1 MEMWI
6 AVRDEPDADD
16 SYDHLPAVGGPFET
30 FEAAREWI
38 GYDERFIAVERK
50 S

>member
-6 AVRDEPDADD
+6 VVRDEPDGDD
-16 SYDHLPAVGGPFET
+16 SYDHLPMAGGPFET
-30 FEAAREWI
+30 RDQAREWI
-38 GYDERFIAVERK
+38 GYDERFIAVERR